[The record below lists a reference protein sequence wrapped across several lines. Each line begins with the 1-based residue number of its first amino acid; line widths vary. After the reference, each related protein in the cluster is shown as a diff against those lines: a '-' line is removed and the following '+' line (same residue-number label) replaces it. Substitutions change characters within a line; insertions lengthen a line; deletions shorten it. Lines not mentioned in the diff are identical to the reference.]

1 MDSLSELQH
10 VLTVHAERYP
20 LMRPTDA
27 VKLVF
32 QNEMGGGHLIAD
44 ARKSLERLCTEVG
57 QIPFDSA
64 APLFEDIGNGL
75 GRVMLA
81 GLDPRLYTPEQ
92 LNADFVRSAQHHQ
105 GDPDMLRQKLDVLRK
120 AAAEGLFAFSATELD
135 DFLGPYMASGCPA
148 VSHSPEYRTAYRPAY
163 RIAEKSLSLAGLID
177 EVCRLAQGRGPLVI
191 AIDGRCASG
200 KTTLAGRLHDV
211 LGWSVVH
218 MDDFFLRPEQRTPER
233 YATPGEN
240 VDHERFLSEVLR
252 PLRAGQPVEYRPFDC
267 HIGQLGAPVRVSAAP
282 VTVVEGSYSC
292 HPSLR
297 SLYDLRVFVTIEPD
311 EQLRRIEARNG
322 GYAEVFRTRWI
333 PLEEQYFSACG
344 VEDCCEFTLTL
355 V

>member
-1 MDSLSELQH
+1 MDSLSELQR
-10 VLTVHAERYP
+10 VLAGHAERYP

-81 GLDPRLYTPEQ
+81 GLDPRLYAPEQ

-105 GDPDMLRQKLDVLRK
+105 GDSDVLRQKLDVLRK

-148 VSHSPEYRTAYRPAY
+148 VSHSPEYRTA
-163 RIAEKSLSLAGLID
+163 
-177 EVCRLAQGRGPLVI
+177 
-191 AIDGRCASG
+191 
-200 KTTLAGRLHDV
+200 
-211 LGWSVVH
+211 
-218 MDDFFLRPEQRTPER
+218 
-233 YATPGEN
+233 
-240 VDHERFLSEVLR
+240 
-252 PLRAGQPVEYRPFDC
+252 
-267 HIGQLGAPVRVSAAP
+267 
-282 VTVVEGSYSC
+282 
-292 HPSLR
+292 
-297 SLYDLRVFVTIEPD
+297 
-311 EQLRRIEARNG
+311 
-322 GYAEVFRTRWI
+322 
-333 PLEEQYFSACG
+333 
-344 VEDCCEFTLTL
+344 
-355 V
+355 

>member
-1 MDSLSELQH
+1 
-10 VLTVHAERYP
+10 
-20 LMRPTDA
+20 
-27 VKLVF
+27 
-32 QNEMGGGHLIAD
+32 
-44 ARKSLERLCTEVG
+44 
-57 QIPFDSA
+57 
-64 APLFEDIGNGL
+64 
-75 GRVMLA
+75 
-81 GLDPRLYTPEQ
+81 
-92 LNADFVRSAQHHQ
+92 
-105 GDPDMLRQKLDVLRK
+105 
-120 AAAEGLFAFSATELD
+120 
-135 DFLGPYMASGCPA
+135 
-148 VSHSPEYRTAYRPAY
+148 
-163 RIAEKSLSLAGLID
+163 
-177 EVCRLAQGRGPLVI
+177 
-191 AIDGRCASG
+191 
-200 KTTLAGRLHDV
+200 
-211 LGWSVVH
+211 

-267 HIGQLGAPVRVSAAP
+267 HIGQLGAPMRVSAAP

-297 SLYDLRVFVTIEPD
+297 ALYDLRVFATIEPD